1 MDLDDQIT
9 LATPEGVELQVVLAG
24 LGSRFIA
31 GALDLAIQVV
41 AIVIL
46 AVITGLFGGG
56 LHGALVVA
64 FVVGSFVIWFF
75 YPVLFEVLNA
85 GRTPGK
91 LAAHLRV
98 VRASGAPVD
107 LTASAIR
114 NLMRVI
120 DGVTLLYVP
129 TMIGIAVTKKHQRPG
144 DLAAGTVVIRDDPLA
159 RSASTSAS
167 AELSEEWAQESE
179 GWDASAVTNEE
190 MAAVRRFLDRRETID
205 HRARRDLA
213 MRLANGLRPKV
224 TGAAAE
230 LPPERFLEALAAHK
244 RRR

>member
-1 MDLDDQIT
+1 VDLDDQIT

-56 LHGALVVA
+56 LHGALTAA
-64 FVVGSFVIWFF
+64 FVLGSFVIWFF

-91 LAAHLRV
+91 LAGHLRV
-98 VRASGAPVD
+98 VRSSGAPVD

-114 NLMRVI
+114 NLMRAI
-120 DGVTLLYVP
+120 DGLTLLYVP
-129 TMIGIAVTKKHQRPG
+129 TMIGIAVTRKHQRPG
-144 DLAAGTVVIRDDPLA
+144 DLAAGTVVIRDDPL
-159 RSASTSAS
+159 RRIAS
-167 AELSEEWAQESE
+167 AEPAEEWVHESD
-179 GWDASAVTNEE
+179 GWDASAVTTEE
-190 MAAVRRFLDRRETID
+190 MAAVRRFLERRETID
-205 HRARRDLA
+205 YASRRDLA
-213 MRLANGLRPKV
+213 VRLAHGLRPKV
-224 TGAAAE
+224 SGPTGE
-230 LPPERFLEALAAHK
+230 LEPERFLEALAAHK